1 LHDISTKDTLRN
13 RIAGACFS
21 VALDHFDGV
30 LILLERS
37 PRLYSST
44 YALIRPIFESYFRGI
59 WFMYCATDK
68 RLKISTRISL
78 INFQRKS
85 SDLLWKWNKPVG
97 FKNNYSMSIQRDW
110 ANLCDY
116 SHTGL
121 LQIQRWN

>member
-1 LHDISTKDTLRN
+1 VVERNIDKLSVELSKACELSAYLTSKLHDISTKDTLRN

-44 YALIRPIFESYFRGI
+44 YALIRPIFESYIRGM

-68 RLKISTRISL
+68 KIE
-78 INFQRKS
+78 NFNNDIPYQLPK
-85 SDLLWKWNKPVG
+85 
-97 FKNNYSMSIQRDW
+97 KNRATNRGGGTSW
-110 ANLCDY
+110 
-116 SHTGL
+116 
-121 LQIQRWN
+121 